1 LYGEVSEMDSV
12 GNIGSRRRVA
22 GNSYTAEEQALDIIA
37 KEAESRLAARRQ
49 ARAEAR
55 EIRMKEL
62 EKQQKEM
69 DESADRQYEA
79 SGDVT
84 SVKMP
89 LNKTPTASSA
99 GVISG
104 NARPMLTSA
113 GSFHSSRRG
122 SEDSIDDAPLP
133 QSMTFRDLRQELRE
147 LEEKFRKAMVQNA
160 QSDNEKASLVYQVEL
175 FKDKMEDMEEAY
187 SLLQKEHKE
196 KHKECEEAKRE
207 TTRIQQELNYHRYL
221 LADRD
226 RMIEEHGLVI
236 VGEDDENGE
245 EKETE
250 REKSCAYSPPKKAL
264 VSAEVASLLE
274 QAGGGSLDVRIRRLI
289 EDKNE
294 LTDKYRRLKLDLEEE
309 RTKSLFRDRVPSL
322 TTPSSPNG
330 FIGDAN
336 EWQSE
341 SATKQVSEY
350 KVKLQKADQEIS
362 TLQATVSRL
371 ETQVTRF
378 RLAAETSE
386 KAEDDLKAEKR
397 KLQREL
403 RETQTKFEELET
415 SHNHLQRRLDKLK
428 TAKSALLKDI

>member
-1 LYGEVSEMDSV
+1 MDSV

-55 EIRMKEL
+55 EIRMREL

-69 DESADRQYEA
+69 DENADRQYEA
-79 SGDVT
+79 TGEVT
-84 SVKMP
+84 SAKMP
-89 LNKTPTASSA
+89 TNKSPAASTTGA
-99 GVISG
+99 VTG
-104 NARPMLTSA
+104 NARPILTTA

-207 TTRIQQELNYHRYL
+207 TSRIQQELNYHRYL

-226 RMIEEHGLVI
+226 RMIQEHGLVI
-236 VGEDDENGE
+236 VGEDDETGE
-245 EKETE
+245 DGENE
-250 REKSCAYSPPKKAL
+250 REKASTNLTPKKAL

-274 QAGGGSLDVRIRRLI
+274 QAGEGSLDVRIRRLI

-330 FIGDAN
+330 FAGDASD
-336 EWQSE
+336 WQSE
-341 SATKQVSEY
+341 TATKQVNEY

-362 TLQATVSRL
+362 TLQATVLLLTFQSHLLHGYLLCFFFLFTVCLIFHEGVEIGNAGDPVPSGSRNI
-371 ETQVTRF
+371 
-378 RLAAETSE
+378 
-386 KAEDDLKAEKR
+386 
-397 KLQREL
+397 REG
-403 RETQTKFEELET
+403 
-415 SHNHLQRRLDKLK
+415 RR
-428 TAKSALLKDI
+428 